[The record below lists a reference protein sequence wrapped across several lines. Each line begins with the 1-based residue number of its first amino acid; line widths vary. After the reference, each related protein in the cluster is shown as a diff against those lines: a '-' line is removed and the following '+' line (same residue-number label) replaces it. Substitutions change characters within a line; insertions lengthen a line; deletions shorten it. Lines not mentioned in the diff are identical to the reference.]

1 MLLQRITIRQ
11 AAAKG
16 FNKAAPLLYSNWYSY
31 TAMIEGILL
40 DPFWAKYKTELQ
52 ETDRLFVNYGL
63 HKETGFLITT
73 REKQW
78 LLRNKGSPENYM
90 RVELAWLELPLSRR
104 WDRPLP
110 LVKKNVEGK

>member
-1 MLLQRITIRQ
+1 MLLQRITIKA

-16 FNKAAPLLYSNWYSY
+16 LSKAAPLLYSNWYSY
-31 TAMIEGILL
+31 TAKIDGILK
-40 DPFWAKYKTELQ
+40 DPFWARYETEIR

-63 HKETGFLITT
+63 HKETGLLITT

-78 LLRNKGSPENYM
+78 LLKNKNSPENYT

-104 WDRPLP
+104 DGMDAL
-110 LVKKNVEGK
+110 LK

>member
-1 MLLQRITIRQ
+1 MRK

-16 FNKAAPLLYSNWYSY
+16 LNKAAPLLYSNWYSY
-31 TAMIEGILL
+31 SGKIEGILL

-63 HKETGFLITT
+63 HKETGLLIST
-73 REKQW
+73 REKQL

-90 RVELAWLELPLSRR
+90 RAELAWLELPISCRNGVLS
-104 WDRPLP
+104 
-110 LVKKNVEGK
+110 

>member
-1 MLLQRITIRQ
+1 MLLQRITIKA

-16 FNKAAPLLYSNWYSY
+16 LSKAAPLLYSNWYTY
-31 TAMIEGILL
+31 TALIDGILK
-40 DPFWAKYKTELQ
+40 DPFWARYEIELR

-73 REKQW
+73 REKQL

-90 RVELAWLELPLSRR
+90 RAELAWLELPLSCR
-104 WDRPLP
+104 WSGPLP
-110 LVKKNVEGK
+110 LE